1 MLQVI
6 DAVASTRRPILA
18 GGWRQMVD
26 QLARDVGERVRFHR
40 LAAKKTQ
47 SVVAGLAGIT
57 ADYLYQIERGKKIP
71 TLPVLLALGR
81 ALDLPPA
88 ALIDDSSHEI
98 APPHQRAAGE
108 DLHRAMTL
116 PVSADEEPMPL
127 ADLRA
132 QINEA
137 WLVWQSS
144 PTRYSQ
150 VSGLLS
156 QLIVE
161 VERALRADASADAG
175 IEAYRAAA
183 DLYGLTRTVAKRTG
197 RVDLAFLAA
206 DRAQRAAEASG
217 DSLRVGA
224 ARWNLAHVALA
235 ERHHDV
241 AEDIAMSAAHDLRE
255 HSGPDAAAV
264 YGSLVL
270 VAGVAAARRRDTWTA
285 RDRIRSVTP
294 VAWKTGERNTLWTA
308 FGPTNVAMHAVSI
321 EVEAG
326 ETSQACHLAEEIEHE
341 RSPSIERRVAFL
353 LEQARSYQ
361 QRKDYG
367 SALVLLHSAEREAP
381 EDVAYRPLAH
391 DILRSVVQRGS
402 RTTAKEAAHLADR
415 LSVPVS

>member
-1 MLQVI
+1 
-6 DAVASTRRPILA
+6 
-18 GGWRQMVD
+18 MVD
-26 QLARDVGERVRFHR
+26 QLALDVGERVRFHR

-47 SVVAGLAGIT
+47 NVVAGLAGIT
-57 ADYLYQIERGKKIP
+57 TDYLYQIERGKKLP
-71 TLPVLLALGR
+71 TVPVLVAIAD
-81 ALDLPPA
+81 ALDVPPA
-88 ALIDDSSHEI
+88 SLINTQSQEVVPRQS
-98 APPHQRAAGE
+98 RAAGE
-108 DLHRAMTL
+108 ELHRAMTL
-116 PVSADEEPMPL
+116 RPAAEGEPLPL
-127 ADLRA
+127 ADLRN

-137 WLVWQSS
+137 WRLWQSS

-150 VSGLLS
+150 VSGLLGN
-156 QLIVE
+156 LIVE
-161 VERALRADASADAG
+161 VERSLHTADATG
-175 IEAYRAAA
+175 TGCEAHRAAA

-197 RVDLAFLAA
+197 RVDLALLAA
-206 DRAQRAAEASG
+206 DRGLRAAEVSD

-235 ERHHDV
+235 ERHHEV
-241 AEDIAMSAAHDLRE
+241 AEDIAMNAAHELRD

-264 YGSLVL
+264 YGSLIL
-270 VAGVAAARRRDTWTA
+270 VAGVAAARRRDMWTA
-285 RDRIRSVTP
+285 RDRVRSVMP
-294 VAWKTGERNTLWTA
+294 VAWKTGECNTLWTA

-367 SALVLLHSAEREAP
+367 SALVLLNSAEREAP

-391 DILRSVVQRGS
+391 SILREVVQRAG
-402 RTTAKEAAHLADR
+402 RTTAKEAARLAEK